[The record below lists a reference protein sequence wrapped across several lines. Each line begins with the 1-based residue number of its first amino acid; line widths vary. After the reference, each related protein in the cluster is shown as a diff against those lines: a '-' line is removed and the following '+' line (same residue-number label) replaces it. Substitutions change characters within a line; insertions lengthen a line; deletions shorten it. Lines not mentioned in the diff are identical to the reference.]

1 MEIISH
7 RGYWNNIGEKNL
19 LTAFTRSFNLNFG
32 TETDL
37 RDLNGEIVISHDIPN
52 NNAIKLSTFFDIYKK
67 FGNSKTL
74 ALNIKSDGL
83 SGIFDKSRDLIEAT
97 ESWVFDGSI
106 PEMLIYKKLG
116 IKHALRISEV
126 EKELPWASP
135 VLWFDCFFSDW
146 YVNRIDLFEKYSNC
160 EIVLVSPE
168 IHSIDFRRAW
178 EYFKNL
184 ISIGFLNVSLCTDYP
199 DKIIGEINNEV

>member
-83 SGIFDKSRDLIEAT
+83 QKILKLALDHFKIT
-97 ESWVFDGSI
+97 NYFVFDMSI
-106 PEMLIYKKLG
+106 PDTIGYQNENLN
-116 IKHALRISEV
+116 
-126 EKELPWASP
+126 
-135 VLWFDCFFSDW
+135 FFSRQSEYEPNPVFYDKCNGIWLDAFGHIW
-146 YVNRIDLFEKYSNC
+146 YKNELILEHLKNKKRVAI
-160 EIVLVSPE
+160 VSPE
-168 IHSIDFRRAW
+168 LHKREYFEFWGKLKYDNIHLMKGVILCTDFPETAK
-178 EYFKNL
+178 EYFK
-184 ISIGFLNVSLCTDYP
+184 
-199 DKIIGEINNEV
+199 